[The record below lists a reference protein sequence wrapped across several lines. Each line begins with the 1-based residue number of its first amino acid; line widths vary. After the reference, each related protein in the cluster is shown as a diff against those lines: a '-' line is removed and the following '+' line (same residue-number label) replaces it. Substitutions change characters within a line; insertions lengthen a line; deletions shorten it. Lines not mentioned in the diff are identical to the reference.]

1 MAKQNRFSRRSFL
14 RASAGAAAATSVY
27 GLSACA
33 GPNQAAPQA
42 APTVAAA
49 ATAPAAAEAA
59 PAQSGKLQVAWVAQQ
74 QAAQSDQRAL
84 QGFEDWMA
92 QNGVDWDVA
101 VTDAKGDPGTL
112 SNMVS
117 DAVTR
122 QVDAIIVAFGT
133 LTAAQGALQQVAA
146 SGIPFFSIDSGY
158 FAPAICDVAS
168 DNYVMGANMGSYLVQ
183 RMQALGKTEPNIC
196 TIIANFHHGT
206 RKRGKVLDVVLSEN
220 ENIKV
225 LDSRIIQYDKFF
237 ETTLNT
243 VNDWLTR
250 FQGQIDAIWCPWDE
264 PAMAASQAILSRGL
278 SVDDIIVIGADGHP
292 PAVEEMRKPE
302 YPLVCTCAQ
311 AFELWGALVGT
322 YVRDIV
328 EQKKPVKEI
337 VPVPTVSFPAPFI
350 VKEVNLPEPGLLP
363 WQTTDFFSLYMEAAK
378 QGLGL

>member
-1 MAKQNRFSRRSFL
+1 MAKRTNISRRNFL
-14 RASAGAAAATSVY
+14 RASASAMAATSVY
-27 GLSACA
+27 GLAGCAPNATQSAA
-33 GPNQAAPQA
+33 TAV
-42 APTVAAA
+42 PTAAA
-49 ATAPAAAEAA
+49 ATAPAAEAA
-59 PAQSGKLQVAWVAQQ
+59 PAQNGKLKVAWIAQQ

-84 QGFEDWMA
+84 KGFQDWMA
-92 QNGVDWDVA
+92 NDKIDWDVA

-133 LTAAQGALQQVAA
+133 LTAAQGALQQVAD

-158 FAPAICDVAS
+158 FEPAICDVAS

-183 RMQALGKTEPNIC
+183 RLQALGKKEPNIC
-196 TIIANFHHGT
+196 TIVANFHHGT
-206 RKRGKVLDVVLSEN
+206 RKRGEVLNVVLSEN

-250 FQGQIDAIWCPWDE
+250 FPGQIDAIWCPWDE

-278 SVDDIIVIGADGHP
+278 SVDDIMVIGADGHP

-328 EQKKPVKEI
+328 EQGKPVKEI

-350 VKEVNLPEPGLLP
+350 VKGVNVPEAGLLP
-363 WQTTDFFSLYMEAAK
+363 WQTTDFYQLYQQAAE
-378 QGLGL
+378 QALGL